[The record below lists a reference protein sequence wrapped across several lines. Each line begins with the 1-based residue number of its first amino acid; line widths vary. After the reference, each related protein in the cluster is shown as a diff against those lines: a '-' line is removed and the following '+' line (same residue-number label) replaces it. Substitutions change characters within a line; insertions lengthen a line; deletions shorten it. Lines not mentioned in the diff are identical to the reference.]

1 MAKFKSDKNKS
12 FGQNLYAQLLQNAGG
27 QDYIDDKFIP
37 RLYPNDPAS
46 MEAFTE
52 ILNTS
57 KSKKAKKAAGESL
70 DAMFAKHKAAQDAF
84 AANPFKTKV
93 DLGNGVTGNS
103 LKNTLGMAGS
113 AIKAHPL
120 AAAGMGAMGA
130 ANIAGL
136 VDDDKIGGQLVG
148 GLAGGVIPAMMGA
161 NPMTAIALGL
171 GGGTLGSLFDKL
183 RAKKELEQQSMYQ
196 QQEY

>member
-1 MAKFKSDKNKS
+1 MAKFKSDENKS
-12 FGQNLYAQLLQNAGG
+12 FGQNLYAQLLQYAGG

-37 RLYPNDPAS
+37 NLYPDDPAS
-46 MEAFTE
+46 MEAFTK

-70 DAMFAKHKAAQDAF
+70 NAMFAKHKTAQDAF
-84 AANPFKTKV
+84 AANPFKTEV

-103 LKNTLGMAGS
+103 LKNTLGMAKS
-113 AIKAHPL
+113 AIKANPWQS
-120 AAAGMGAMGA
+120 AGLGALGV

-136 VDDDKIGGQLVG
+136 IDDDKIGGQLVG
-148 GLAGGVIPAMMGA
+148 GLAGGVIPAVMGA

-171 GGGTLGSLFDKL
+171 GGGTLGSIFDKL

-196 QQEY
+196 KQSY